1 MSNQSYGWSCMN
13 GETDQNQKEVCLSWT
28 PPQAAIGMDR
38 ESLSENR
45 PSIWIDAQ
53 LGVCWRHDGCRRP
66 RLLKIATACYGH
78 WGSEVQIQNTNTKYI
93 YKIQIRVAQ
102 VAESFG
108 LEGSPRLVPSL
119 YYQYK
124 VNTSKPQLHVMDTEV
139 LRYLASVMI
148 KFCASSSVLTGK
160 WLAGFHCLLLLDPRS
175 DSCDHLALL
184 ALAEEMMKWPF
195 LHLII
200 QIDLQ
205 SKIWSS

>member
-1 MSNQSYGWSCMN
+1 MV
-13 GETDQNQKEVCLSWT
+13 NQKEVCLSWT
-28 PPQAAIGMDR
+28 SPQAAIGMERD
-38 ESLSENR
+38 SLSENR
-45 PSIWIDAQ
+45 PSIWIDAS
-53 LGVCWRHDGCRRP
+53 LGVCWGHNGCRRP
-66 RLLKIATACYGH
+66 RHLKTSTACHGH
-78 WGSEVQIQNTNTKYI
+78 WGSEVQIPNTNTKYI

-124 VNTSKPQLHVMDTEV
+124 VDTPKPQPHVMDTEV

-148 KFCASSSVLTGK
+148 KFCASSSVSTGK
-160 WLAGFHCLLLLDPRS
+160 WLAGFHCLLLLD
-175 DSCDHLALL
+175 HLALV

-195 LHLII
+195 LHLIV